1 MQTIATG
8 SEPTGPEVGRD
19 EDDLRVRLAVECR
32 DCDDIPKVQD
42 AGCVRASPDGDYQV
56 MHNGLRI
63 FCDTHY
69 GPYNVDVI
77 RQLTGHHEPQEEAV
91 FHRVLERLPGDAVML
106 ELGSFWA
113 YYSLWF
119 LKRVPRGRAFLVEP
133 VPAAL
138 DAGRRNF
145 ALNGMTGRF
154 VHAAVGDRVAPVSR
168 VTLWE
173 GMEVDVG
180 CTTVDDLVRRFE
192 LPRIDLLHVDIQG
205 HEVSM
210 LRGAAGAL
218 GRRAIGWIFISTHGE
233 NIHQR
238 CLQLL
243 RRAGYGI
250 AVEHTPGE
258 SHSVDGLIVA
268 NRDPQTA
275 RFRVSRRRTRAGWKA
290 RWRAALRVR
299 LMEPLGLKPVT
310 Q

>member
-1 MQTIATG
+1 MPADGHQQ
-8 SEPTGPEVGRD
+8 
-19 EDDLRVRLAVECR
+19 DDLRVRLAVACR
-32 DCDDIPKVQD
+32 DCDGIPKVED
-42 AGCVRASPDGDYQV
+42 AGCVRSSPDGDYQV
-56 MHNGLRI
+56 MHNGIRV

-69 GPYNVDVI
+69 GPYNVEVI
-77 RQLTGHHEPQEEAV
+77 RRLRGHHEPQEEAV
-91 FHRVLERLPGDAVML
+91 FHRVLTQLPADAVML

-119 LKRVPRGRAFLVEP
+119 LKRIPDGRAILVEP

-138 DAGRRNF
+138 RAGQRNF

-154 VHAAVGDRVAPVSR
+154 VHAAVGDRVAPESR

-173 GMEVDVG
+173 GMDVDVE

-205 HEVSM
+205 HEVGM
-210 LRGAAGAL
+210 LHGAADAL
-218 GRRAIGWIFISTHGE
+218 GRRLIGWIFISTHGE

-268 NRDPQTA
+268 NRDPKTA
-275 RFRVSRRRTRAGWKA
+275 RLRVSRRRTWAGGRA

-299 LMEPLGLKPVT
+299 LLERLGLKPVT